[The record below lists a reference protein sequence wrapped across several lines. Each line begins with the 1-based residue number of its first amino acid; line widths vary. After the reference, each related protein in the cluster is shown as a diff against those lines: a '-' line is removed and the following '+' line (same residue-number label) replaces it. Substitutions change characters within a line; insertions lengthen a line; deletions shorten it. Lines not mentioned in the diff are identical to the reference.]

1 MRLPCLPSVSWLP
14 LIAGCIQV
22 MFFHPGLTSRK
33 LCGRCKVIGV
43 PNETRY
49 ALLWLPIFPLVQIEK
64 KGTIDV
70 LMYWIVDRCLSS
82 YLLSRGGKKKER
94 IIINRLSRV
103 FKDHIY
109 NMAGSNQ
116 TSRKFLLFVGSWFTP
131 NGEIDYHCRLGSL
144 YGFVVLDVGP
154 LLELGRLG
162 GSNVEMVN
170 DEYRWPC
177 FPG

>member
-1 MRLPCLPSVSWLP
+1 MEDAKSSVCL
-14 LIAGCIQV
+14 
-22 MFFHPGLTSRK
+22 
-33 LCGRCKVIGV
+33 
-43 PNETRY
+43 TRPDMHY
-49 ALLWLPIFPLVQIEK
+49 FGSLF
-64 KGTIDV
+64 
-70 LMYWIVDRCLSS
+70 S
-82 YLLSRGGKKKER
+82 LLSKLKRKEQLTCRCIGSWTDVCHLICFQEGEKKER

-170 DEYRWPC
+170 DEYR
-177 FPG
+177 